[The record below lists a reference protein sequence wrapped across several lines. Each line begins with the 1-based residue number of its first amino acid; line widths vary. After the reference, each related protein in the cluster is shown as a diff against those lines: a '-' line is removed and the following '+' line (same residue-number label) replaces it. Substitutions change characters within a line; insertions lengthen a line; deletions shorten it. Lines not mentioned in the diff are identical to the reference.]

1 MKSSTTIQ
9 PYNETMR
16 FGELAA
22 WMVTILLLA
31 TGFQRIK
38 DVVAYVMLKLY
49 EFFIQRNAVKI

>member
-16 FGELAA
+16 FGALAA

>member
-16 FGELAA
+16 FGALAA

-49 EFFIQRNAVKI
+49 EFFI